1 MQHTCG
7 ALTKKDTKCVRK
19 VPFKDCKCYQHCDKD
34 AITQCTICLDDIA
47 PEQKIKLKC
56 HHTFHEKCIFNWLK
70 KKRECPLC
78 RQKITDRKTL
88 QWMENFDEKDEEWLP
103 ETDIDIPT
111 RRWRRLRRAA
121 SRSER
126 RNISLMEHLSNILD
140 QLTGL

>member
-19 VPFKDCKCYQHCDKD
+19 VPFEDCKCYQHCDKD
-34 AITQCTICLDDIA
+34 AITQCTICLDDIT

-56 HHTFHEKCIFNWLK
+56 HHAFHEKCIFNWLK

-78 RQKITDRKTL
+78 RQKISDRKTL

-103 ETDIDIPT
+103 ETNIDIPT

-126 RNISLMEHLSNILD
+126 RNISLMEHLSNLLD